1 MSKKDKIAEQLND
14 LLPNRHKA
22 PSLNSP
28 DATEKMIKEE
38 ATRIKAKQ
46 DAKEVARI
54 KYLEKEKLRRLKA
67 KQDKRQSLAEELG
80 LDEIPEGQTAHQ
92 AEQIAEQKRK
102 VETIEAIE
110 AQVAE
115 PLHPVEL
122 AESMNGRKGRGVYS
136 GATALALQAQGATR
150 PEVLKL
156 LASLNINLNVQ
167 LSKSDT
173 ANLLACLLTCN
184 EAQLAALYNNKKI
197 PIVIKTVIK
206 RLQEDAK
213 LGNMETVER
222 LWDRVFG
229 KNAMSLNLPG
239 QTQLETGILP
249 NMPVSREAY
258 IVIRDTLLK

>member
-1 MSKKDKIAEQLND
+1 MSRKDLIAGQLND
-14 LLPNRHKA
+14 LLPARPKMPDLST
-22 PSLNSP
+22 PSPSSVI
-28 DATEKMIKEE
+28 EEE

-54 KYLEKEKLRRLKA
+54 KYLEKQKLRRLED
-67 KQDKRQSLAEELG
+67 KQAKRQALAEELG
-80 LDEIPEGQTAHQ
+80 LDGIPGGQTEHQ
-92 AEQIAEQKRK
+92 AKQIAEQKK
-102 VETIEAIE
+102 KIETLEAIE
-110 AQVAE
+110 AQVVQ

-122 AESMNGRKGRGVYS
+122 AENTPNKKTYS
-136 GATALALQAQGATR
+136 STVRQALQIQGTTR

-156 LASLNINLNVQ
+156 LASLNINLNIQ
-167 LSKSDT
+167 LSKQDT

-213 LGNMETVER
+213 LGNIETVEK

-229 KNAMSLNLPG
+229 KNAMSLNLPE

-249 NMPVSREAY
+249 NVPVSREAY

>member
-1 MSKKDKIAEQLND
+1 MNKKDKIAEQLSD
-14 LLPNRHKA
+14 LLPNRPTTPGFNQPNTSK
-22 PSLNSP
+22 LV
-28 DATEKMIKEE
+28 EEE

-46 DAKEVARI
+46 DAKEIARI
-54 KYLEKEKLRRLKA
+54 KYLEKQKLRNLEA
-67 KQDKRQSLAEELG
+67 KQAKRQSLAEELG
-80 LDEIPEGQTAHQ
+80 LDESELPQHSNVNQI
-92 AEQIAEQKRK
+92 EQIAEQKKK
-102 VETIEAIE
+102 VEAIEAIE
-110 AQVAE
+110 AQVVQ

-122 AESMNGRKGRGVYS
+122 AESTPSNKTYS
-136 GATALALQAQGATR
+136 STITKALQMQGATR

-156 LASLNINLNVQ
+156 LTSLNINLNVQ
-167 LSKSDT
+167 LSKQDT

-213 LGNMETVER
+213 LGNIETVEK

-229 KNAMSLNLPG
+229 KNAMSLNLPE
-239 QTQLETGILP
+239 QTQLETGIIP
-249 NMPVSREAY
+249 NMPISREAY